1 MMPVKPQRKPLI
13 SIGGNC
19 SIPCLVNAKPIPHK
33 RGTEIAKDRGLILV
47 DTKYEFGKNSN
58 GEIVWAGNTYQRF
71 PVQVEGFKYQKGQLP
86 RPTLTVSNVLG
97 KEVYVSSNFV
107 NRSFNKTIDLSE
119 FGKGVYLLTI
129 RNSET
134 SITEKIIIE

>member
-1 MMPVKPQRKPLI
+1 MNLGTIASDITENAFEGGLSVYPNPTNGIFTIDLKNTI
-13 SIGGNC
+13 SDNY
-19 SIPCLVNAKPIPHK
+19 SI
-33 RGTEIAKDRGLILV
+33 
-47 DTKYEFGKNSN
+47 
-58 GEIVWAGNTYQRF
+58 
-71 PVQVEGFKYQKGQLP
+71 
-86 RPTLTVSNVLG
+86 TVSNVLG